1 MWLALIS
8 GVKQFFQ
15 SLLFATVL
23 VCIHCQFTLIAK
35 ILIAICPIARILIA
49 KSTIA
54 QMLTAKSNNCRNT
67 DCPNTD
73 CPDTDC
79 PNTDQPELRAVKVG
93 DQNKILLIGPVRTH
107 FARSLHEALAMFFI
121 MLLIEAE
128 KSQSLFLGY
137 LE

>member
-1 MWLALIS
+1 MKVHMVLTAYQ

-54 QMLTAKSNNCRNT
+54 QILIAKSNNCRNT

-79 PNTDQPELRAVKVG
+79 QNTGE
-93 DQNKILLIGPVRTH
+93 
-107 FARSLHEALAMFFI
+107 SLMEAYF
-121 MLLIEAE
+121 
-128 KSQSLFLGY
+128 
-137 LE
+137 